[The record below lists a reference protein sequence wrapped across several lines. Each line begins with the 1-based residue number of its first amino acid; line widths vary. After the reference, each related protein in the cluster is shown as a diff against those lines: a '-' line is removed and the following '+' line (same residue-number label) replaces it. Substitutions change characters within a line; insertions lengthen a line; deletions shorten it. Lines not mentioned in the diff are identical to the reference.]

1 MLTKFA
7 RMLKTWFHNP
17 CHDVWHSRC
26 SDRPRPAPAGPRC
39 EAESRGT
46 AAAACSYLPD
56 ITTLRLLMM
65 YMPLPSL
72 PMSLPR

>member
-1 MLTKFA
+1 MMFGIAVAPTA
-7 RMLKTWFHNP
+7 PH
-17 CHDVWHSRC
+17 
-26 SDRPRPAPAGPRC
+26 PAPAGPRC

-46 AAAACSYLPD
+46 AAAADSYLPD